1 MNEDLSNILEKLNIN
16 KDSISPE
23 MINNVMNM
31 FNTIQN
37 QNENSEEGSNSND
50 STIDMETILKIK
62 SILDKVN
69 LSKDSP
75 RSKLLQDLKPYLPK
89 EKKEKIDQYI
99 QIDKMLE
106 VLPLLGNSIPS
117 NLYNDNQILL
127 LSLIT
132 LLL

>member
-1 MNEDLSNILEKLNIN
+1 MNEDLSGILEKLNID

-23 MINNVMNM
+23 MIDNVIKM
-31 FNTIQN
+31 FNNISNNNNT
-37 QNENSEEGSNSND
+37 NSDETSDANN
-50 STIDMETILKIK
+50 TIDMETILKIK
-62 SILDKVN
+62 SILDKLN
-69 LSKDSP
+69 LNKDSP

-89 EKKEKIDQYI
+89 EKKDKIDQYI
-99 QIDKMLE
+99 QIDKILE
-106 VLPLLGNSIPS
+106 VLPLIGNNIPT